1 MSGKISNLF
10 RKCIVQMQIYTWR
23 HGWVIFLL
31 PFLLACTLFLNYG
44 WKSQLSA
51 QLITHKNALK
61 IEKNNYQKLIN
72 APTVLAQID
81 PDLANLQ
88 QLSERLY
95 AQKDVGNLLQLIAQ
109 IAKNKNILLAQSE
122 IQTIKEGHAGIHQ
135 LQVTLPV
142 RTDYIGMR
150 RFIQE
155 VLLQLNGVSIDQIS
169 VKRDNVSQGQLEAR
183 IKLSLWI
190 DTDKQTSRAISKP

>member
-1 MSGKISNLF
+1 MSVKISDLF
-10 RKCIVQMQIYTWR
+10 RKCIVQVQIYTWR
-23 HGWVIFLL
+23 HGWFIFLL

-44 WKSQLSA
+44 WKPQQST
-51 QLITHKNALK
+51 QLIAHKNALK
-61 IEKNNYQKLIN
+61 VEKNNYQKLVN
-72 APTVLAQID
+72 APTVLTQID
-81 PDLANLQ
+81 PDLDNLK
-88 QLSERLY
+88 QLNERMY

-122 IQTIKEGHAGIHQ
+122 IQTIKDGHTGIQQ
-135 LQVTLPV
+135 LQVTLPL
-142 RTDYIGMR
+142 RTGYIDMR

-155 VLLQLNGVSIDQIS
+155 VLLQLNGVSVDQIS

-190 DTDKQTSRAISKP
+190 DTNKETSRAISKP